1 MQIRVTFASQS
12 LDFHMRVVR
21 DNVHELSIAT
31 ATNGKADA
39 STCDCN
45 RVAVSV
51 QIEGSQQTTRTQ
63 QHASITNLPKPEH
76 VNPHFVA
83 AVDCE
88 LPQAGVHADSIC
100 TAKPLKP
107 DKLRCIRAAAFA
119 LHVRCTFKLC

>member
-63 QHASITNLPKPEH
+63 QHASITNLNTQTLTSSQLWTANCHSE
-76 VNPHFVA
+76 V
-83 AVDCE
+83 CTQIQSQ
-88 LPQAGVHADSIC
+88 LPI
-100 TAKPLKP
+100 L
-107 DKLRCIRAAAFA
+107 
-119 LHVRCTFKLC
+119 